1 MSKTKISILV
11 LALFTFASS
20 AQVKVEHIGLKEGL
34 PNRMI
39 NTICK
44 DTAGF
49 IWIGS
54 ETGLYKY
61 DGISFVEWPAEKSGE
76 SNKIFKGIWRIK
88 RNDKTGNLFVQF
100 YNKIIE
106 FNPYNNTW
114 SDYYIMNTE
123 EYSSIDDFSLRPDGE
138 IYIRLN
144 KQTKTYY
151 HKISSKTQVRKYDL
165 EKIIDGS
172 PSANN
177 QLVSDYRNV
186 FEIRDNQLVR
196 IIKEVANNKKLYL
209 SAFRDGNSLWYFNPS
224 DNTMTNVV
232 EGVSNKQ
239 YLSFSKKVD
248 YNSVGLLSNFHKD
261 INGKWW
267 FCFTGGIFYLDD
279 NNKWISI
286 NDDVLKVNDFIGIRS
301 LYIDDHNIKW
311 LATIN
316 GLYKITDKISA
327 FKNLLVQEEKEWG
340 YSIRNILALPAN
352 KLFVA
357 AEDNY
362 GIFTIDNYNKAPVL
376 KTLFDGAYI
385 KDAYAIFDANRNCI
399 WNLSGGYMSQYDLNW
414 KLIHKN
420 ADVHLYRKYN
430 QTPFSPIALIS
441 ENEIL
446 IGTTTDNCVI
456 YNIEKDI
463 FTELPSLNPNL
474 VEYINHIYLVD
485 NETVIFGGKQGN
497 LYYYDIKNK
506 KTKAIISISSSP
518 IQQIIK
524 VKNQLW
530 IGSYGEGLYVLE
542 NNKLVK
548 HFKDKNGLSNNLICS
563 MVNDRDKYVWISTY
577 YGLNRIEVDN
587 FSYNIFFQT
596 DGLPSNE
603 FNRLAVEVDGDRI
616 LFGSIN
622 GLVHFNPKDLD
633 KDYNKYSKLYFT
645 ALTYYDS
652 KKNSL
657 EERTLQPGMELD
669 IYPEYNWFQID
680 YRLLSYVDAANN
692 LYSVR
697 LKGFEDSWT
706 EYSNQRFAR
715 YYSVPPGK
723 YYFEVKAKDSRGV
736 ESKNIIS
743 IPIDVH
749 VVWYKS
755 WLAYVT
761 YLVLLASLIY
771 YIINLIIKR
780 KLSQSETERV
790 VELDSFKNKFYA
802 NITHELKTPL
812 TVIQGM
818 AQRIQSNPDEWAVEG
833 AETIKRNSESL
844 NKLVNEILELRKL
857 DEGKLKKN
865 MVNDNIMLYLEYLVS
880 SLNSL
885 AELNGQ
891 TLKMSLHPKEVLMD
905 YDAEHI
911 SIIINN
917 LISNALKF
925 NQSGGKVELIG
936 RREDNKLIIE
946 IEDNGIGIEPDKLD
960 KIFDRFYQVD
970 ESTTRK
976 IGGSGIGLSLAK
988 ELVEFYGGN
997 IKVESTLNVG
1007 SKFIVVLPI
1016 TSQSESKSSLDF
1028 SNKNESP
1035 FRKDRTKE
1043 TQNQNIAE
1051 KHILVVEDNYDV
1063 RNYIISCLDGFQV
1076 SKAAN
1081 GKEGLEL
1088 AKNLIPDLIISDVMM
1103 PLMDGFEMTAQLKQ
1117 DILTDHI
1124 PVIMLT
1130 AKGDVTDR
1138 IEGFNT
1144 GADAYLAK
1152 PFHDGELLAIIHNLI
1167 RLRTSLIYKFSQY
1180 VTEGQAKKIEV
1191 PATPITDPFLIQC
1204 MKVIEKNMED
1214 EELNVESLAMK
1225 MNISSRQLRRKLTA
1239 ISDINP
1245 SDLIKK
1251 CRLDKAQQLIKE
1263 GKLSIKEIAFE
1274 VGFNNQA
1281 HFSTIYKKEFGYSP
1295 SEEK

>member
-1 MSKTKISILV
+1 MTKKLLICII
-11 LALFTFASS
+11 ALTLTSHLS

-44 DTAGF
+44 DSAGF

-61 DGISFVEWPAEKSGE
+61 DGISFVEWHAEKTE
-76 SNKIFKGIWRIK
+76 KNNDTFKGIRRII
-88 RNDKTGNLFVQF
+88 RDEKTGNLFIQL
-100 YNKIIE
+100 YNKIVE
-106 FNPYNNTW
+106 FNPYSNNW
-114 SDYYIMNTE
+114 SDYFVMNTE
-123 EYSSIDDFSLRPDGE
+123 EYSSIDDFLLRPDGDL
-138 IYIRLN
+138 YLRLN
-144 KQTKTYY
+144 KL
-151 HKISSKTQVRKYDL
+151 SKTTYLRINRKKEIQKYELDIFI
-165 EKIIDGS
+165 EGN
-172 PSANN
+172 PS
-177 QLVSDYRNV
+177 
-186 FEIRDNQLVR
+186 EDNQLLSDYKNIYEVR
-196 IIKEVANNKKLYL
+196 DNKLIKIKKDVLNKYKLYL
-209 SAFRDGNSLWYFNPS
+209 SAFREGGKVWFFNPS
-224 DNTMTNVV
+224 DNSITYIAHGISKRQVLPLS
-232 EGVSNKQ
+232 SN
-239 YLSFSKKVD
+239 VD
-248 YNSVGLLSNFHKD
+248 YNSVGLLSNYHKD
-261 INGKWW
+261 INGKLW
-267 FCFTGGIFYLDD
+267 FCFTGGIYYLDE
-279 NNKWISI
+279 NNKWVSI
-286 NDDVLKVNDFIGIRS
+286 NEDLLKVKDFIGIRS

-311 LATIN
+311 VATIN
-316 GLYKITDKISA
+316 GLYKITDKIAA
-327 FKNLLVQEEKEWG
+327 FKKILHNEEKDWA
-340 YSIRNILALPAN
+340 YSIRNIVSLPN
-352 KLFVA
+352 KNLFIA
-357 AEDNY
+357 TEDKY
-362 GIFTIDNYNKAPVL
+362 GIFSINDYDKGGDI
-376 KTLFDGAYI
+376 KTLFNGPFA
-385 KDAYAIFDANRNCI
+385 KDAFVLYDAKRNCL
-399 WNLSGGYMSQYDLNW
+399 WNLSAGYLSQYDLNW
-414 KLIHKN
+414 KLIFKN
-420 ADVHLYRKYN
+420 NIQLYKNYN
-430 QTPFSPIALIS
+430 QIPFSPIVFIS

-446 IGTTTDNCVI
+446 IGTTINESVI
-456 YNIEKDI
+456 YNITTDAFKPI
-463 FTELPSLNPNL
+463 TPFNAKLN
-474 VEYINHIYLVD
+474 EYINHIYVLDKNTILV
-485 NETVIFGGKQGN
+485 GGKQGN
-497 LYYYDIKNK
+497 VYYYNIKNDK
-506 KTKAIISISSSP
+506 LIRSYNVSNSP
-518 IQQIIK
+518 IQEIIK
-524 VKNQLW
+524 VKDQLW
-530 IGSYGEGLYVLE
+530 MGTYGEGIYILE
-542 NNKLVK
+542 NDKIIK
-548 HFKDKNGLSNNLICS
+548 HINDENGLSNNLVCS
-563 MVNDRDKYVWISTY
+563 MLNDRDKYVWVSSY
-577 YGLNRIEVDN
+577 YGLVRIDLQN
-587 FSYNIFFQT
+587 YSYNIFYQT

-603 FNRLAVEVDGDRI
+603 FNRLAKEVEGSNL

-622 GLVHFNPKDLD
+622 GLVYFNPEALD
-633 KDYNKYSKLYFT
+633 KDYNEYSRLHFT
-645 ALTYYDS
+645 SLSYYDN
-652 KKNSL
+652 KKQGL
-657 EERTLQPGMELD
+657 EEIAIQDNAEVE
-669 IYPEYNWFQID
+669 IYPYYNWFQLD
-680 YRLLSYVDAANN
+680 YRLLSYIDAVNN

-697 LKGFEDSWT
+697 LKGYDDNWT
-706 EYSNQRFAR
+706 EYSNQRFSR

-723 YYFEVKAKDSRGV
+723 YILEVKAKDSRGV

-755 WLAYVT
+755 WLAYLT
-761 YLVLLASLIY
+761 YLALLASLIY
-771 YIINLIIKR
+771 YIFNLIIKR
-780 KLSQSETERV
+780 KLSQAETDRV

-833 AETIKRNSESL
+833 AETIKRNSDSL

-865 MVNDNIMLYLEYLVS
+865 MINDNIMLYLEYLVS

-925 NQSGGKVELIG
+925 NQSGGKVELLA
-936 RREDNKLIIE
+936 RKEDNKLFIE

-988 ELVEFYGGN
+988 ELIEFYGGT
-997 IKVESTLNVG
+997 IRVESKVNIG
-1007 SKFIVVLPI
+1007 SKFIITLPI
-1016 TSQSESKSSLDF
+1016 TTQAESKTAMSYPD
-1028 SNKNESP
+1028 SNDGIK
-1035 FRKDRTKE
+1035 TKE
-1043 TQNQNIAE
+1043 SQTKLPTTVKPE

-1063 RNYIISCLDGFQV
+1063 RNYIISCLNGFQV

-1088 AKNLIPDLIISDVMM
+1088 AQNLIPDLIISDVMM
-1103 PLMDGFEMTAQLKQ
+1103 PLMDGFEMTAQLKK

-1152 PFHDGELLAIIHNLI
+1152 PFHDGELLAIINNL
-1167 RLRTSLIYKFSQY
+1167 LRQRAALIYKFSQY
-1180 VTEGQAKKIEV
+1180 VIEEQADKTIT
-1191 PATPITDPFLIQC
+1191 PPLPITDEFLIQC
-1204 MKVIEKNMED
+1204 MQMIEKNLADED
-1214 EELNVESLAMK
+1214 LNVESLAAH